1 MSGCQLVL
9 PLVGSWQQ
17 TGGKKTETGQLYDL
31 WVNCSVIAHW
41 AGSTWWGGGSL
52 EKELEA
58 PGRAQQ
64 VQRLTPPHRPTSLPP
79 KTGLHTHRQPPQ
91 GEGVSA
97 HVYTGLPS
105 LIGQIITCSGHC
117 AARA

>member
-1 MSGCQLVL
+1 MVSGCQLVL

-64 VQRLTPPHRPTSLPP
+64 VQRKLMTVESEMLSNHLILCHLLSFCL
-79 KTGLHTHRQPPQ
+79 QPFP
-91 GEGVSA
+91 ESV
-97 HVYTGLPS
+97 
-105 LIGQIITCSGHC
+105 
-117 AARA
+117 